1 MHTGSQKPLVR
12 GRYWANF
19 YRYMS
24 FIEII
29 LFFSFLQNIIEIPN
43 PNICKIFLII
53 VNFSSLTRLFSSNLK
68 M

>member
-1 MHTGSQKPLVR
+1 MYTGSQKPLVR

-29 LFFSFLQNIIEIPN
+29 LFVSFLQNIIEIPN
-43 PNICKIFLII
+43 QIF
-53 VNFSSLTRLFSSNLK
+53 VKYF
-68 M
+68 